1 MEQARSI
8 LEQIACSPSAKP
20 AALRAPGGGQ
30 EGGGGEA
37 KAEEKQGGGLDSK
50 EEEAEAAEAAE
61 ATGATGW
68 VTPLHLACC
77 MKGPASDTAFEHEER
92 QMTLISILAAEEE
105 RRLPLH
111 GNAMSTRGLMGIRAA
126 ACDCPAQSLHGT
138 SECPSECPW
147 LKRRDFDSE
156 VLTRSIRPCP
166 MLCSLSSPPSPP
178 FNFLNPPRQVCGTVA
193 RRRSRS

>member
-8 LEQIACSPSAKP
+8 LEQMACSPSAKP
-20 AALRAPGGGQ
+20 AALHAPGGGQ

-37 KAEEKQGGGLDSK
+37 KAEEKQGHSEGSTFASASGIESTGAA
-50 EEEAEAAEAAE
+50 EEEAEAAETVE
-61 ATGATGW
+61 ATGW

-77 MKGPASDTAFEHEER
+77 MKGPASDSALEHEER

-126 ACDCPAQSLHGT
+126 ACDCPTQSLHGT
-138 SECPSECPW
+138 SEC
-147 LKRRDFDSE
+147 
-156 VLTRSIRPCP
+156 
-166 MLCSLSSPPSPP
+166 SPV
-178 FNFLNPPRQVCGTVA
+178 NVRL
-193 RRRSRS
+193 